1 MKISAPRYLRCEYLR
16 NPLGIDTLRP
26 RFSWIVEHKSRGQR
40 QKAFQIIVSSGFELA
55 LEGIGDQWDSAKVES
70 EQTFNANYSG
80 KPLKSFRQY
89 FWRVRWWDKDG
100 NASPFSETAFFEM
113 GLLKKSDWKAKWV
126 SKKSCKEFSSRGTVF
141 QGKYMGKYIH
151 SQTLYLRKEFE
162 AKEEVQ
168 RARAYVCGLGLYE
181 MHLNGKKIGDR
192 VLDPAQTDYKKIAL
206 YSTYDITSQIKRK
219 NAIGVLLGNGRH
231 IKNYGYGHPRLI
243 LQIMI
248 DYKNG
253 NKETIVSDETWK
265 VSYGALNKDG
275 LYFGERYDA
284 RLERPGWD
292 EPGFDDSKW
301 HSAAVVRGPMLYSQ
315 MIQPIRV
322 TKRLKAKRLYSP
334 SPGIY
339 IYDFGQNFAG
349 WARLSVAGPR
359 GTEVR
364 LRHAELIHE
373 DGTLNTAPN
382 QNAEATDVYILKG
395 DGLEAYEP
403 RFTYH
408 GFRYVEVSGFPG
420 VPFLENVQGCVVH
433 TDVEKAGEFFCS
445 NELLNKIHHNIIWG
459 QLSNLMSIPTDCSQR
474 DERQGWLGDAHLS
487 AEEAA
492 FNFDMAAFYTKFL
505 KDIQLAQKEDGSLP
519 DTVPL
524 YFGRLYP
531 ADPAWGS
538 AYITLA
544 WLVFNFY
551 GDKRILEEHYSSL
564 KKYIKFLRANAEG
577 NILKKLG
584 KYGDWCPPGSVV
596 PKKTPVELTSSWYY
610 YHDVLLLARIS
621 KILEKKGDAQR
632 FSKLAEQI
640 KEAFNKNFLEDDH
653 YKAQQMSPVERS
665 LSQTSNTL
673 PLYLDM
679 VPKEKKEKVLQ
690 SLVHSITQEQ
700 DYHLD
705 TGILGTRYILDVLTD
720 NGYGDVAYRI
730 VNQRSYP
737 GWGYMVE
744 EGATTLWERWEKI
757 TGGGMN
763 SHNHIMLGSVDAWF
777 YRVIAG
783 ISSLAPGWKRIRIK
797 PPVFD
802 GLDYATA
809 TVRTIRGEARLS
821 WQRRKDSFE
830 LMALI
835 PVGSEGEI
843 YIPVMNEDCIVREGK
858 RILWRKGVPIKK
870 DRSDASFSGRKGKY
884 LVFKTGSGYYKFN
897 SAKFIYQ

>member
-1 MKISAPRYLRCEYLR
+1 MKISAPKDLRCEYLR
-16 NPLGIDTLRP
+16 NPLGIDIRQPL
-26 RFSWIVEHKSRGQR
+26 FSWVVEHKGRGQS
-40 QKAFQIIVSSGFELA
+40 QKAYQIIVSSDSELA
-55 LEGIGDQWDSAKVES
+55 LKRIGDQWDSGKVKS
-70 EQTFNANYSG
+70 EMTFNAVYSG
-80 KPLKSFRQY
+80 KPLKSCRRY
-89 FWRVRWWDKDG
+89 FWQVRWWDKDG

-113 GLLKKSDWKAKWV
+113 GFLKQSEWKAKWI
-126 SKKSCKEFSSRGTVF
+126 SKKDCEEFSSKGTIF

-151 SQTLYLRKEFE
+151 SRALYLRKEFE
-162 AKEEVQ
+162 AKQEVQ
-168 RARAYVCGLGLYE
+168 RARAYVCGLGFYE
-181 MHLNGKKIGDR
+181 MRLNGQKVGDR

-206 YSTYDITSQIKRK
+206 YSTYDIAGQIKRK
-219 NAIGVLLGNGRH
+219 NAIGVILGNGRH
-231 IKNYGYGHPRLI
+231 IKNYGYGHPKLI

-248 DYKNG
+248 EYKSG
-253 NKETIVSDETWK
+253 AKETIVSDGTWK
-265 VSYGALNKDG
+265 VSYGPLAKDG

-292 EPGFDDSKW
+292 EPDFDDLKW
-301 HSAAVVRGPMLYSQ
+301 RRVSAVKGPELHSQLV
-315 MIQPIRV
+315 QPIRV
-322 TKRLKAKRLYSP
+322 IKMLKAKRLYSP

-349 WARLSVAGPR
+349 WAKLFVRGPR
-359 GTEVR
+359 GTKVS

-382 QNAEATDVYILKG
+382 QNAEASDVYILKG
-395 DGLEAYEP
+395 AGPEVYEP

-420 VPFLENVQGCVVH
+420 VPSLENVQGCVVH
-433 TDVEKAGEFFCS
+433 TDVEDVSDFFCS
-445 NELLNKIHHNIIWG
+445 NELLNTIHHNVVWG
-459 QLSNLMSIPTDCSQR
+459 ELSNLMSIPTDCPQR
-474 DERQGWLGDAHLS
+474 DERYGWLGDAHLS
-487 AEEAA
+487 AEEAV

-505 KDIQLAQKEDGSLP
+505 KDIQLAQNEDGSLP

-524 YFGRLYP
+524 YLGRLYP

-538 AYITLA
+538 AYMTLA
-544 WLVFNFY
+544 WLVFSFY

-564 KKYIKFLRANAEG
+564 KKYIEFLRSNAEG

-596 PKKTPVELTSSWYY
+596 PKRTPVELTASWYY
-610 YHDVLLLARIS
+610 YHDLLLLVRIS
-621 KILEKKGDAQR
+621 KILGKKNDAGR
-632 FSKLAEQI
+632 YSKLAEKV
-640 KEAFNKNFLEDDH
+640 KEAFNKNYLEDDH
-653 YKAQQMSPVERS
+653 YRAQQMSPVERS
-665 LSQTSNTL
+665 PSQTSNIL

-679 VPKEKKEKVLQ
+679 VPKEKKEKILQILLQ
-690 SLVHSITQEQ
+690 SIIQQH

-705 TGILGTRYILDVLTD
+705 TGILGTRYILDVLSD

-730 VNQRSYP
+730 VSQRSYP
-737 GWGYMVE
+737 GWGYMVD

-763 SHNHIMLGSVDAWF
+763 SHNHIMFGSVDAWF

-783 ISSLAPGWKRIRIK
+783 ISSLSPGWKRIRIR
-797 PPVFD
+797 PPILD

-809 TVRTIRGEARLS
+809 RVRTIRGEARVS
-821 WQRRKDSFE
+821 WQKKKGSFE

-843 YIPVMNEDCIVREGK
+843 YIPVMSEKCIVKENK
-858 RILWRKGVPIKK
+858 KILWEKGALRKAGGT
-870 DRSDASFSGRKGKY
+870 DLLFSGRKGKY
-884 LVFKTGSGYYKFN
+884 LVFKTGSGDYIFN
-897 SAKFIYQ
+897 IEW